1 MWKRILVSGAQGLRP
16 ISAPFHGQLRAPA
29 WPTLAT
35 LVPVKKCHRRV
46 QWGAC
51 RGGRLVAA
59 LRWRAAGTLCVAVAG
74 APCLAQPAFEPD
86 AATTEAALALARQAA
101 AAVAPAGARV
111 TASAGTLDAR
121 LRLAAC
127 ARVEPYLVA
136 GLPNWGATR
145 VGLRCIS
152 GPVPWRAFLPVQVQV
167 LAPAWT
173 SRAALPTGA
182 VVAGDQWE
190 LTETDWAATATPPLG
205 ALSTIAGRTL
215 ARPVQP
221 GQALREADLQ
231 ARRWF
236 ANGQT
241 VRIVAAGP
249 GFSIQ
254 AEGLALGHGIEGQPV
269 RVRVEG
275 GRILT
280 GHAVGDSLVEVRP

>member
-1 MWKRILVSGAQGLRP
+1 M
-16 ISAPFHGQLRAPA
+16 
-29 WPTLAT
+29 
-35 LVPVKKCHRRV
+35 KKCHQRV
-46 QWGAC
+46 ELGAC
-51 RGGRLVAA
+51 RGERLAACVRGRAA
-59 LRWRAAGTLCVAVAG
+59 LALCVAVAG
-74 APCLAQPAFEPD
+74 APCLAQPAFTPD
-86 AATTEAALALARQAA
+86 AATTEAALALVRQAA
-101 AAVAPAGARV
+101 SAVAPAGARIA
-111 TASAGTLDAR
+111 ASAGTLDAR

-136 GLPNWGATR
+136 GLPSWGATR

-167 LAPAWT
+167 FAPAWT
-173 SRAALPTGA
+173 SRAALPAGT

-190 LTETDWAATATPPLG
+190 LAETDWAAMATPPLG
-205 ALSTIAGRTL
+205 ALSSIAGRTL

-236 ANGQT
+236 VNGQT

-249 GFSIQ
+249 GFSIA

-269 RVRVEG
+269 RVRLEG
-275 GRILT
+275 GRVLT
-280 GHAVGDSLVEVRP
+280 GQAVGDSLVEVRP